1 MKLLNSVLVLGDQ
14 SSDFYF
20 DLFLMSYLKKK
31 KGGGKIMKIYILL
44 MGNCVK
50 LITNNI
56 LNI

>member
-31 KGGGKIMKIYILL
+31 KKKGGG
-44 MGNCVK
+44 GVK
-50 LITNNI
+50 S
-56 LNI
+56 